1 MRIDLNGDVGE
12 GFEDALVLPHLS
24 SANVAC
30 GAHAGDTETIREV
43 VRLARLLGVALG
55 AHPSYVDR
63 AGFGR
68 ESQDVPGSLLEIQL
82 AGQISTVRAEA
93 ERQGA
98 TLRHVK
104 LHGALYH
111 RVSRDE
117 EQADAALRAFRRACP
132 GAVVFAQ
139 AGSAF
144 AARARA
150 AGFRVAGEAFADR
163 RYRDG
168 ALVPRGEKG
177 ALLEDP
183 TEVARQAVAL
193 ARGALGPPADTLCLH
208 GDHPRAAENARL
220 VRAALVGAGIEVLA
234 P

>member
-12 GFEDALVLPHLS
+12 GFEDALVLPFLS

-30 GAHAGDTETIREV
+30 GAHAGDRGTIREV
-43 VRLARLLGVALG
+43 VRLALLQGVALG
-55 AHPSYVDR
+55 AHPSYLDR
-63 AGFGR
+63 GGFGR
-68 ESQDVPGSLLEIQL
+68 EPRDVSGSLLEAQL
-82 AGQISTVRAEA
+82 AGQISAVRAEA
-93 ERQGA
+93 ERQGG

-144 AARARA
+144 AARARG

-163 RYRDG
+163 GYRDG
-168 ALVPRGEKG
+168 ALLPRGEEG
-177 ALLEDP
+177 ALLEEPAD
-183 TEVARQAVAL
+183 VARQAVAL
-193 ARGALGPPADTLCLH
+193 ARGELGPLPDTLCLH

-220 VRAALVGAGIEVLA
+220 VREALVGAGIEVLA